1 MTLTEQERAV
11 LAAWKAHETRRDLRL
26 NAFADLGLSET
37 RATQIVNGLID
48 RPEAWEVEP
57 LLMGRLSQ
65 RRAGRRPRPSSPSR
79 RDVEPG

>member
-11 LAAWKAHETRRDLRL
+11 LAAWTRHETRRDLRL
-26 NAFADLGLSET
+26 NAFAELGLSET

-57 LLMGRLSQ
+57 LLMGRLSRQ
-65 RRAGRRPRPSSPSR
+65 RSARRLRPCPPSR
-79 RDVEPG
+79 GGPSAG

>member
-11 LAAWKAHETRRDLRL
+11 LAAWKAHEGRRDLRL

-48 RPEAWEVEP
+48 RPEAWKVEP
-57 LLMGRLSQ
+57 LLLGRLARSRR
-65 RRAGRRPRPSSPSR
+65 RRAYP
-79 RDVEPG
+79 